1 MDSKVC
7 KEQELS
13 NAGSMTTLLSSPA
26 NNNLD
31 INPAAKVSLDL
42 CVCLWHKLGKHTRR
56 KRITQNKGCALRG
69 TEFVIALS
77 LQATGCK
84 TSKKSSQVLTSVI
97 PNLVQLSAP
106 LTYVQE
112 LIID

>member
-1 MDSKVC
+1 MDSKAC
-7 KEQELS
+7 KEQEL
-13 NAGSMTTLLSSPA
+13 NDAGSMTTLLSSPA

-42 CVCLWHKLGKHTRR
+42 CVCLWHKLGKRTRR

-77 LQATGCK
+77 RRQQGVK
-84 TSKKSSQVLTSVI
+84 PV
-97 PNLVQLSAP
+97 
-106 LTYVQE
+106 
-112 LIID
+112 